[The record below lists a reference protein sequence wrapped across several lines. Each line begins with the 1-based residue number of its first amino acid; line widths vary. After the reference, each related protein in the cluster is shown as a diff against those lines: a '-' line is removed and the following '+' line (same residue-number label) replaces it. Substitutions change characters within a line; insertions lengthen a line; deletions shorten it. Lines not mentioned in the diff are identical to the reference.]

1 MSIDLLRYFEARQDA
16 LLAGVRALVEQESPT
31 LDVQATTALNTDLMA
46 RFEAVGLSTQLHPTE
61 TGAHLVARATFEFD
75 AHTAPIMLLGHV
87 DTVWPRGT
95 LARQPFRIEMGRAYG
110 PGIFDM
116 KSGIVMML
124 FAMEGIIELGLQP
137 RHPVTIFL
145 SCDEESGSPES
156 RRLIEAEAA
165 GCAAVL
171 VLEPPLTGGAV
182 KTERKG
188 IASYE
193 VIARGI
199 AAHAG
204 LDPEKGVSA
213 IAELAHQLLVLNRLN
228 DFTRGISVNVGVIKG
243 GTYPNVIPAEA
254 RAQVDVRF
262 RTMEQARDISRRIE
276 SLQPLLE
283 GARIEVRGGLNRPP
297 LERTPAVLSLFE
309 QTRQTAKDL
318 GFSLR
323 DGASG
328 GGSDGNFTAAL
339 GIPTLDG
346 LGVDGDGAHAEGE
359 HILIADLPRRA
370 ALLASLLTRL

>member
-1 MSIDLLRYFEARQDA
+1 
-16 LLAGVRALVEQESPT
+16 
-31 LDVQATTALNTDLMA
+31 
-46 RFEAVGLSTQLHPTE
+46 
-61 TGAHLVARATFEFD
+61 
-75 AHTAPIMLLGHV
+75 
-87 DTVWPRGT
+87 
-95 LARQPFRIEMGRAYG
+95 
-110 PGIFDM
+110 M